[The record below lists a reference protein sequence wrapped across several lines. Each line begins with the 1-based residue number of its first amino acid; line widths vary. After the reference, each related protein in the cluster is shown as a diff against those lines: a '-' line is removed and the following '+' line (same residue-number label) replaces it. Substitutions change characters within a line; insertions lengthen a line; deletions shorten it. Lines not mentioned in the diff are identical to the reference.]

1 MYWFILLSCCV
12 VLCAGYNEG
21 CGPNEELR
29 CVQPCPPEKTCRN
42 RDIQYYCI
50 LSIQPCTYKC
60 VCKAGYIRN
69 AAGECVTV
77 DKCEKLCKKNEIFTD
92 CKRSC
97 PPDTCLSLV
106 ARFKCD
112 PNERCSE
119 GCVCRPG
126 YLRKK
131 PKSPCV
137 PICDCD
143 EMKYSEDCKPITI
156 RSLV

>member
-1 MYWFILLSCCV
+1 MYWLILLSCCV

-60 VCKAGYIRN
+60 VCKAGYLRN

-77 DKCEKLCKKNEIFTD
+77 DKCEKLCKENEIFTD

-126 YLRKK
+126 YLRKH
-131 PKSPCV
+131 PHSPCV